1 MYVLFKNVVLLPDR
15 SSTEKSRKSTRSLII
30 SPCLLSL
37 QHNVLYLTVLLS
49 LTGTWT
55 SFPFPRMQ
63 AQTSY
68 LRRVLTTSTQKWS
81 PRGLQL
87 YCPGPKLSP
96 CSSTQPTE
104 PTPGTRYSPP
114 FFPPLFL
121 CAGCR
126 WAGKRAHL
134 SKTGF
139 DLECACFLCDRHIIN
154 AYQLSCFAVRC
165 LCHSVGF
172 VLVWGQIVHH
182 FVFNLHFSVSL
193 CCVVFKCAA
202 PV

>member
-1 MYVLFKNVVLLPDR
+1 MNVTKISIYILFKNVVLLLDR
-15 SSTEKSRKSTRSLII
+15 GSTEKSRTSTRSFII

-37 QHNVLYLTVLLS
+37 PYDVLYLTVLLS

-68 LRRVLTTSTQKWS
+68 LRRVLTTLTQKWS

-87 YCPGPKLSP
+87 YWPEPKLSP

-114 FFPPLFL
+114 PFFYFYMQ
-121 CAGCR
+121 
-126 WAGKRAHL
+126 
-134 SKTGF
+134 
-139 DLECACFLCDRHIIN
+139 DVDELENWHIFQKHISTLN
-154 AYQLSCFAVRC
+154 
-165 LCHSVGF
+165 
-172 VLVWGQIVHH
+172 VLV
-182 FVFNLHFSVSL
+182 F
-193 CCVVFKCAA
+193 CVTII
-202 PV
+202 